1 MGKEG
6 ERKRRGKEKRKQLL
20 MNMRKTD
27 KILLAAVV
35 AAGAIA
41 AMVAGTG
48 MTATGATRSA
58 KGDISRN
65 LDIFTSIY
73 KALQTSYV
81 DSIDADKSMN
91 TAIGAMLNEI
101 DPYTEYI
108 SEADQDDFLTIS
120 TGEYGGIGS
129 YIGERDGKVFVSEP
143 REGSPAQKGGLKP
156 GDVFLVIDGDSL
168 KGLHSDEVSKRL
180 KGQAGTKVAI
190 TVKRPYVA
198 DSIVD
203 IELTREKIEIDPVPY
218 YGVVKGNIGYIQLT
232 SFNEK
237 TFQKTRDALL
247 DLKSKPEVKSI
258 VLDLRGNG
266 GGLLESAVQVVGLFV
281 PKGTEVVRTRGK
293 GQLNEKIYKTT
304 QKPVDTEIP
313 LAVIVNGGSASSAEI
328 VTGALQDLD
337 RAVIVGERSFGKGL
351 VQSTRQLPYNGLL
364 KVTIAKYY
372 IPSGRLI
379 QAIDYSHRNPDGT
392 VARIPDSLTTVWH
405 TANGREVR
413 DGGGITPDVKVE
425 YPEGNRLVYNIVK
438 DNWSFDF
445 ANKYAATHPTV
456 PAPEEFVV
464 TDTIF
469 DEFKRFIDP
478 SKFKYD
484 RQCELILEEL
494 EKASKTEGYLN
505 DQVQAQL
512 DSLKVTLKHDLNH
525 DLDLN
530 RKTISEYLASEILQR
545 YYYDRGAIIEALKHD
560 ADLDTV
566 ARIFNTPGRYA
577 SILAPAKKK

>member
-1 MGKEG
+1 
-6 ERKRRGKEKRKQLL
+6 
-20 MNMRKTD
+20 MRKLFT
-27 KILLAAVV
+27 ILLAAVV
-35 AAGAIA
+35 LSCMA
-41 AMVAGTG
+41 
-48 MTATGATRSA
+48 ATRSN
-58 KGDISRN
+58 KGDIARN

-81 DSIDADKSMN
+81 DSIDANKSMN
-91 TAIGAMLNEI
+91 TAINAMLDEI

-108 SEADQDDFLTIS
+108 SEADQDEFLTIS

-129 YIGERDGKVFVSEP
+129 YIGERNGKVFVSEP

-156 GDVFLVIDGDSL
+156 GDVFITIDGDSVA
-168 KGLHSDEVSKRL
+168 GLHTSDVSKRL

-190 TVKRPYVA
+190 KVKRPYVT
-198 DSIVD
+198 DSILD
-203 IELTREKIEIDPVPY
+203 IELVREKIELDPVPY
-218 YGVVKGNIGYIQLT
+218 YGVVKDNIGYIQLT
-232 SFNEK
+232 TFNEK
-237 TFQKTRDALL
+237 TFPKVRDALL
-247 DLKSKPEVKSI
+247 ALKADPRVKSL

-293 GQLNEKIYKTT
+293 GLLNEKIYKTT

-313 LAVIVNGGSASSAEI
+313 IAVIVNGGSASAAEI

-379 QAIDYSHRNPDGT
+379 QAIDYSHRNPDGS

-405 TANGREVR
+405 TAAGREVR

-425 YPEGNRLVYNIVK
+425 LPEGNRLVYNIVN

-445 ANKYAATHPTV
+445 ANRYAATHPTV
-456 PAPEEFVV
+456 PQPEDFEI

-469 DEFKRFIDP
+469 SEFKQFIDP
-478 SKFKYD
+478 SKFEYD
-484 RQCELILEEL
+484 RTCELILEQL

-505 DQVQAQL
+505 DKVQAQL
-512 DSLKVTLKHDLNH
+512 DSLKVSLKHNLDH
-525 DLDLN
+525 DLDQN
-530 RKTISEYLASEILQR
+530 RKTISEYLASEIMQR

-560 ADLDTV
+560 ADLDSAAV
-566 ARIFNTPGRYA
+566 VLNTPGRYA
-577 SILAPAKKK
+577 SILSPLAKK

>member
-1 MGKEG
+1 
-6 ERKRRGKEKRKQLL
+6 
-20 MNMRKTD
+20 MRKLFT
-27 KILLAAVV
+27 ILLAAVV
-35 AAGAIA
+35 ISCMA
-41 AMVAGTG
+41 
-48 MTATGATRSA
+48 ATRSN
-58 KGDISRN
+58 KGDIARN

-81 DSIDADKSMN
+81 DSIDANKSMN
-91 TAIGAMLNEI
+91 TAINAMLDEI

-108 SEADQDDFLTIS
+108 SEADQDEFLTIS

-129 YIGERDGKVFVSEP
+129 YIGERNGKVFVSEP

-156 GDVFLVIDGDSL
+156 GDVFITIDGDSVA
-168 KGLHSDEVSKRL
+168 GLHTSDVSKRL

-190 TVKRPYVA
+190 KVKRPYVT
-198 DSIVD
+198 DSILD
-203 IELTREKIEIDPVPY
+203 IELVREKIELDPVPY
-218 YGVVKGNIGYIQLT
+218 YGVVKDNIGYIQLT
-232 SFNEK
+232 TFNEK
-237 TFQKTRDALL
+237 TFPKVRDALL
-247 DLKSKPEVKSI
+247 ALKADPRVKSL

-293 GQLNEKIYKTT
+293 GLLNEKIYKTT

-313 LAVIVNGGSASSAEI
+313 IAVIVNGGSASAAEI

-379 QAIDYSHRNPDGT
+379 QAIDYSHRNPDGS

-405 TANGREVR
+405 TAAGREVR

-425 YPEGNRLVYNIVK
+425 LPEGNRLVYNIVN

-445 ANKYAATHPTV
+445 ANRYAATHPTV
-456 PAPEEFVV
+456 PQPEDFEI

-469 DEFKRFIDP
+469 SEFKRFIDP
-478 SKFKYD
+478 SKFEYD
-484 RQCELILEEL
+484 RTCELILEQL

-505 DQVQAQL
+505 DKVQAQL
-512 DSLKVTLKHDLNH
+512 DSLKVSLKHNLDH
-525 DLDLN
+525 DLDQN
-530 RKTISEYLASEILQR
+530 RKTISEYLASEIMQR

-560 ADLDTV
+560 ADLDSAAV
-566 ARIFNTPGRYA
+566 VLNTPGRYA
-577 SILAPAKKK
+577 SILSPLAKK

>member
-41 AMVAGTG
+41 AMVADTG
-48 MTATGATRSA
+48 MTATGATRSP

-180 KGQAGTKVAI
+180 KGQAGTKVSI

-313 LAVIVNGGSASSAEI
+313 LAVIVNGGSASAAEI

-566 ARIFNTPGRYA
+566 AGIFNTPGRYA

>member
-1 MGKEG
+1 
-6 ERKRRGKEKRKQLL
+6 
-20 MNMRKTD
+20 MRKISA
-27 KILLAAVV
+27 ILIIAVALV
-35 AAGAIA
+35 SYA
-41 AMVAGTG
+41 
-48 MTATGATRSA
+48 ATRSD

-73 KALQTSYV
+73 KALQTNYV
-81 DSIDADKSMN
+81 DTIDANKSMN
-91 TAIGAMLNEI
+91 TAIAAMLDEI

-108 SEADQDDFLTIS
+108 SESEQDDFLTIS

-129 YIGERDGKVFVSEP
+129 YIGERDGKVYVSEP

-156 GDVFLVIDGDSL
+156 GDVFIVIDGDSV
-168 KGLHSDEVSKRL
+168 KGLHSADVSKRL

-190 TVKRPYVA
+190 TVRRPYVA

-203 IELTREKIEIDPVPY
+203 IELTREKIELDPVPY
-218 YGVVKGNIGYIQLT
+218 YGVVKGDIGYIQLT
-232 SFNEK
+232 TFNEK
-237 TFQKTRDALL
+237 TFQKTRDALM
-247 DLKSKPEVKSI
+247 DLKSRPEVKSI

-293 GQLNEKIYKTT
+293 GLLNEKIYKTT

-313 LAVIVNGGSASSAEI
+313 LAVLVNGGSASAAEI

-425 YPEGNRLVYNIVK
+425 YPEGNRLVYNIVR

-445 ANKYAATHPTV
+445 ANRYAATHPSV
-456 PAPEEFVV
+456 PAPEDFVI
-464 TDTIF
+464 TDSIF
-469 DEFKRFIDP
+469 SEFKQFIDP
-478 SKFKYD
+478 SKFEYD
-484 RQCELILEEL
+484 RTCELILEQL
-494 EKASKTEGYLN
+494 EKASKTEGYL
-505 DQVQAQL
+505 DDKVQAQL

-525 DLDLN
+525 DLDQN
-530 RKTISEYLASEILQR
+530 RQTISEYLASEILQR
-545 YYYDRGAIIEALKHD
+545 YYHSRGATIEALKHD
-560 ADLDTV
+560 ADLDSAATV
-566 ARIFNTPGRYA
+566 FSTPGRYA
-577 SILAPAKKK
+577 EILAPVKKPS

>member
-1 MGKEG
+1 
-6 ERKRRGKEKRKQLL
+6 
-20 MNMRKTD
+20 MRKLFT
-27 KILLAAVV
+27 ILLAAVV
-35 AAGAIA
+35 ISCMA
-41 AMVAGTG
+41 
-48 MTATGATRSA
+48 ATRSN
-58 KGDISRN
+58 KGDIARN

-81 DSIDADKSMN
+81 DSIDANKSMN
-91 TAIGAMLNEI
+91 TAINAMLDEI

-108 SEADQDDFLTIS
+108 SEADQDEFLTIS

-129 YIGERDGKVFVSEP
+129 YIGERNGKVFVSEP

-156 GDVFLVIDGDSL
+156 GDVFITIDGDSVA
-168 KGLHSDEVSKRL
+168 GLHTSDVSKRL

-190 TVKRPYVA
+190 KVKRPYVT
-198 DSIVD
+198 DSILD
-203 IELTREKIEIDPVPY
+203 IELVREKIELDPVPY
-218 YGVVKGNIGYIQLT
+218 YGVVKDNIGYIQLT
-232 SFNEK
+232 TFNEK
-237 TFQKTRDALL
+237 TFPKVRDALL
-247 DLKSKPEVKSI
+247 ALKADPHVKSL

-293 GQLNEKIYKTT
+293 GLLNEKIYKTT

-313 LAVIVNGGSASSAEI
+313 IAVIVNGGSASAAEI

-379 QAIDYSHRNPDGT
+379 QAIDYSHRNPDGS

-405 TANGREVR
+405 TAAGREVR

-425 YPEGNRLVYNIVK
+425 LPEGNRLVYNIVN

-445 ANKYAATHPTV
+445 ANRYAATHPTV
-456 PAPEEFVV
+456 PQPEDFEI

-469 DEFKRFIDP
+469 SEFKRFIDP
-478 SKFKYD
+478 SKFEYD
-484 RQCELILEEL
+484 RTCELILEQL

-505 DQVQAQL
+505 DKVQAQL
-512 DSLKVTLKHDLNH
+512 DSLKVSLKHNLDH
-525 DLDLN
+525 DLDQN
-530 RKTISEYLASEILQR
+530 RKTISEYLASEIMQR

-560 ADLDTV
+560 ADLDSAAV
-566 ARIFNTPGRYA
+566 VLNTPGRYS
-577 SILAPAKKK
+577 SILSPLVKK

>member
-1 MGKEG
+1 
-6 ERKRRGKEKRKQLL
+6 
-20 MNMRKTD
+20 MRKLFT
-27 KILLAAVV
+27 ILLAAVV
-35 AAGAIA
+35 ISCMA
-41 AMVAGTG
+41 
-48 MTATGATRSA
+48 ATRSN
-58 KGDISRN
+58 KGDIARN

-81 DSIDADKSMN
+81 DSIDANKSMN
-91 TAIGAMLNEI
+91 TAINAMLDEI

-108 SEADQDDFLTIS
+108 SEADQDEFLTIS

-129 YIGERDGKVFVSEP
+129 YIGERNGKVFVSEP

-156 GDVFLVIDGDSL
+156 GDVFITIDGDSVA
-168 KGLHSDEVSKRL
+168 GLHTSDVSKRL

-190 TVKRPYVA
+190 KVKRPYVT
-198 DSIVD
+198 DSILD
-203 IELTREKIEIDPVPY
+203 IELVREKIKLDPVPY
-218 YGVVKGNIGYIQLT
+218 YGVVKDNIGYIQLT
-232 SFNEK
+232 TFNEK
-237 TFQKTRDALL
+237 TFPKVRDALL
-247 DLKSKPEVKSI
+247 ALKADPRVKSL

-293 GQLNEKIYKTT
+293 GLLNEKIYKTT

-313 LAVIVNGGSASSAEI
+313 IAVIVNGGSASAAEI

-379 QAIDYSHRNPDGT
+379 QAIDYSHRNPDGS

-405 TANGREVR
+405 TAAGREVR

-425 YPEGNRLVYNIVK
+425 LPEGNRLVYNIVN

-445 ANKYAATHPTV
+445 ANRYAATHPTV
-456 PAPEEFVV
+456 PQPEDFEI

-469 DEFKRFIDP
+469 SEFKRFIDP
-478 SKFKYD
+478 SKFEYD
-484 RQCELILEEL
+484 RTCELILEQL

-505 DQVQAQL
+505 DKVQAQL
-512 DSLKVTLKHDLNH
+512 DSLKVSLKHNLDH
-525 DLDLN
+525 DLDQN
-530 RKTISEYLASEILQR
+530 RKTISEYLASEIMQR

-560 ADLDTV
+560 ADLDSAAV
-566 ARIFNTPGRYA
+566 VLNTPGRYA
-577 SILAPAKKK
+577 SILSPLAKK

>member
-1 MGKEG
+1 
-6 ERKRRGKEKRKQLL
+6 
-20 MNMRKTD
+20 MRKLFT
-27 KILLAAVV
+27 ILLAAVV
-35 AAGAIA
+35 ISCMA
-41 AMVAGTG
+41 
-48 MTATGATRSA
+48 ATRSN
-58 KGDISRN
+58 KGDIARN

-81 DSIDADKSMN
+81 DSIDANKSMN
-91 TAIGAMLNEI
+91 TAINAMLDEI

-108 SEADQDDFLTIS
+108 SEADQDEFLTIS

-129 YIGERDGKVFVSEP
+129 YIGERNGKVFVSEP

-156 GDVFLVIDGDSL
+156 GDVFITIDGDSVA
-168 KGLHSDEVSKRL
+168 GLHTSDVSKRL

-190 TVKRPYVA
+190 KVKRPYVT
-198 DSIVD
+198 DSILD
-203 IELTREKIEIDPVPY
+203 IELVREKIELDPVPY
-218 YGVVKGNIGYIQLT
+218 YGVVKDNIGYIQLT
-232 SFNEK
+232 TFNEK
-237 TFQKTRDALL
+237 TFPKVRDALL
-247 DLKSKPEVKSI
+247 ALKADPRVKSL

-293 GQLNEKIYKTT
+293 GLLNEKIYKTT

-313 LAVIVNGGSASSAEI
+313 IAVIVNGGSASAAEI

-379 QAIDYSHRNPDGT
+379 QAIDYSHRNPDGS

-405 TANGREVR
+405 TAAGREVR

-425 YPEGNRLVYNIVK
+425 LPEGNRLVYNIVN

-445 ANKYAATHPTV
+445 ANRYAATHPTV
-456 PAPEEFVV
+456 PQPEDFEI

-469 DEFKRFIDP
+469 SEFKQFIDP
-478 SKFKYD
+478 SKFEYD
-484 RQCELILEEL
+484 RTCELILEQL

-505 DQVQAQL
+505 DKVQAQL
-512 DSLKVTLKHDLNH
+512 DSLKVSLKHNLDH
-525 DLDLN
+525 DLDQN
-530 RKTISEYLASEILQR
+530 RKTISEYLASEIMQR

-560 ADLDTV
+560 ADLDSAAV
-566 ARIFNTPGRYA
+566 VLNTPGRYA
-577 SILAPAKKK
+577 SILSPLAKK

>member
-1 MGKEG
+1 
-6 ERKRRGKEKRKQLL
+6 
-20 MNMRKTD
+20 MRKLFT
-27 KILLAAVV
+27 ILLAAVV
-35 AAGAIA
+35 LSCMA
-41 AMVAGTG
+41 
-48 MTATGATRSA
+48 ATRSN
-58 KGDISRN
+58 KGDIARN

-81 DSIDADKSMN
+81 DSIDANKSMN
-91 TAIGAMLNEI
+91 TAINAMLDEI

-108 SEADQDDFLTIS
+108 SEADQDEFLTIS

-129 YIGERDGKVFVSEP
+129 YIGERNGKVFVSEP

-156 GDVFLVIDGDSL
+156 GDVFITIDGDSVA
-168 KGLHSDEVSKRL
+168 GLHTSDVSKRL

-190 TVKRPYVA
+190 KVKRPYVT
-198 DSIVD
+198 DSILD
-203 IELTREKIEIDPVPY
+203 IELVREKIELDPVPY
-218 YGVVKGNIGYIQLT
+218 YGVVKDNIGYIQLT
-232 SFNEK
+232 TFNEK
-237 TFQKTRDALL
+237 TFPKVRDALL
-247 DLKSKPEVKSI
+247 ALKADPRVKSL

-293 GQLNEKIYKTT
+293 GLLNEKIYKTT

-313 LAVIVNGGSASSAEI
+313 IAVIVNGGSASAAEI

-379 QAIDYSHRNPDGT
+379 QAIDYSHRNPDGS

-405 TANGREVR
+405 TAAGREVR
-413 DGGGITPDVKVE
+413 NGGGITPDVKVE
-425 YPEGNRLVYNIVK
+425 LPEGNRLVYNIVN

-445 ANKYAATHPTV
+445 ANRYAATHPTV
-456 PAPEEFVV
+456 PQPEDFEI

-469 DEFKRFIDP
+469 SEFKQFIDP
-478 SKFKYD
+478 SKFEYD
-484 RQCELILEEL
+484 RTCELILEQL

-505 DQVQAQL
+505 DKVQAQL
-512 DSLKVTLKHDLNH
+512 DSLKVSLKHNLDH
-525 DLDLN
+525 DLDQN
-530 RKTISEYLASEILQR
+530 RKTISEYLASEIMQR

-560 ADLDTV
+560 ADLDSAAV
-566 ARIFNTPGRYA
+566 VLNTPGRYA
-577 SILAPAKKK
+577 SILSPLAKK